1 MFATSQTGFVAI
13 AAVGFA
19 PIGAA
24 DRPRC
29 VLPHT
34 NRFQLGSVDKKG
46 CFCPKPDARLIDFQ
60 NTIFGQD
67 QPVLESQRPKRLPL
81 RPDAEVHSAADRMSA
96 AYRRYLKESGIGFGV
111 IA

>member
-46 CFCPKPDARLIDFQ
+46 CF
-60 NTIFGQD
+60 
-67 QPVLESQRPKRLPL
+67 
-81 RPDAEVHSAADRMSA
+81 
-96 AYRRYLKESGIGFGV
+96 
-111 IA
+111 

>member
-29 VLPHT
+29 VLAHT

-46 CFCPKPDARLIDFQ
+46 CLCPKPDAQ
-60 NTIFGQD
+60 WTVKNPGKGQD
-67 QPVLESQRPKRLPL
+67 HLPAGRRHQDHHRHRALQEQPQ
-81 RPDAEVHSAADRMSA
+81 
-96 AYRRYLKESGIGFGV
+96 
-111 IA
+111 

>member
-46 CFCPKPDARLIDFQ
+46 CFCPKPDAQWTVKNPGNGTASIDL
-60 NTIFGQD
+60 G
-67 QPVLESQRPKRLPL
+67 
-81 RPDAEVHSAADRMSA
+81 
-96 AYRRYLKESGIGFGV
+96 
-111 IA
+111 